1 MLEIVLRLLA
11 VTISAILLIGFG
23 WYFSFGT
30 DTLQHD
36 WIYFG
41 GGVLSLLSGLAMLPF
56 VVMVFRQLREYGSDG
71 IISDVGYPELAGPP
85 PNVGGAAARAAT
97 AAAASSESDSDA
109 ESAE

>member
-11 VTISAILLIGFG
+11 VTITALLLIGFG

-41 GGVLSLLSGLAMLPF
+41 GGVLTLLSGLATLPLVF
-56 VVMVFRQLREYGSDG
+56 IVFRQLQEYGPEG
-71 IISDVGYPELAGPP
+71 IISDVGYPEYAVPP
-85 PNVGGAAARAAT
+85 PNTGGAAARAA
-97 AAAASSESDSDA
+97 AAAAESDA
-109 ESAE
+109 ESDSEA